1 MDKTKLEERITRV
14 ASEIFRIPAQSRTG
28 SAEFLSLRTKLAECL
43 WNWARLTFDEE
54 KVRNSGTEIM
64 DCVNRSLESFNG
76 PSADYIKYISA
87 SLKKEITRASER
99 KIVFDERAI
108 SLPEKKRRLLKN
120 MIRSAKEYGK
130 DIQNKECQEH
140 LASMY
145 GHTKEEIADLVKWY
159 FQSSVQSETT
169 VNDEGEEISLLDT
182 KRVFENSGGRTP
194 AQELEQKDEISLVL
208 TSIDKVFTEQ
218 QDRTKPYLSALLTRQ
233 LLEELEQAGIDRG
246 TALDN
251 LAGRAFAMT
260 DEALKVKE
268 AFLSGESCPAQQEL
282 AAWFGKD
289 KTDASRT
296 MRNFLDKLKRR
307 EEAVDSLKT

>member
-1 MDKTKLEERITRV
+1 MDKTKLEEKLTRV
-14 ASEIFRIPAQSRTG
+14 ASEIFRIPAQNRTG

-87 SLKKEITRASER
+87 SLKKEITRANER
-99 KIVFDERAI
+99 KIVFNERAI
-108 SLPEKKRRLLKN
+108 SLPEKKRRLLKS

-140 LASMY
+140 LARMY
-145 GHTKEEIADLVKWY
+145 GHTEKEIADLVKWY

-194 AQELEQKDEISLVL
+194 AQELEQKDEISFVL
-208 TSIDKVFTEQ
+208 TSIDKAFSEQ

-246 TALDN
+246 TAQDN

-282 AAWFGKD
+282 DAWFGKD

>member
-87 SLKKEITRASER
+87 SLKKEITRANER

-140 LASMY
+140 LARMY
-145 GHTKEEIADLVKWY
+145 GHTEKEIADLVKWY

-282 AAWFGKD
+282 DAWFGKD

-296 MRNFLDKLKRR
+296 MRNFLEKLKRR

>member
-1 MDKTKLEERITRV
+1 MDKTKLEEKITRV
-14 ASEIFRIPAQSRTG
+14 ASEIFQIPAQSRTG
-28 SAEFLSLRTKLAECL
+28 SAEFLSLKTKLAECL

-54 KVRNSGTEIM
+54 KVKNSGTEIM
-64 DCVNRSLESFNG
+64 DCVNRSLASFNG
-76 PSADYIKYISA
+76 QAADYIKYISA
-87 SLKKEITRASER
+87 SLKKEISLANER
-99 KIVFDERAI
+99 KTVFDERAI
-108 SLPEKKRRLLKN
+108 RLPEKKRRLLKS

-140 LASMY
+140 LARMY
-145 GHTKEEIADLVKWY
+145 GHTEKEIADLVKWY

-208 TSIDKVFTEQ
+208 TSIDKAFSEQ
-218 QDRTKPYLSALLTRQ
+218 QDRTKPYLSALLTR
-233 LLEELEQAGIDRG
+233 LVLEELESAGTDS
-246 TALDN
+246 TSSLEY

-260 DEALKVKE
+260 DKAIEVKE
-268 AFLSGESCPAQQEL
+268 AFLSGDSCPAQQEV
-282 AAWFGKD
+282 AAWFSKD

-296 MRNFLDKLKRR
+296 LRNFMEKMKRR